1 MDMSSDILIPIPRD
15 CISKDGDALPP
26 IDQIFYFNLGIFC
39 AKISILMIHFC
50 NVSLKR
56 LAQEKKN
63 YPWQRPK
70 ECPNCKERLWGHGYV
85 LRYFNSF
92 PEGVFLRRWQCSNP
106 KCRCLLTCRP
116 AIYWR
121 RYRETITRIFDTL
134 IYRVKHRSWP
144 PWTTRQR
151 GDHWLEKL
159 IFHSRL
165 YLLDKGQLLETILF
179 YKTKNLVIF

>member
-1 MDMSSDILIPIPRD
+1 MKSNKSKRNILGLGRRNVLAAKANSGGMDMSSDILIPIPRD

-92 PEGVFLRRWQCSNP
+92 PEGVFLRRWQYQFFKIGSKTSDNGN
-106 KCRCLLTCRP
+106 KMEMAVFRFEIIFEFVAEVCLDTEGRP
-116 AIYWR
+116 
-121 RYRETITRIFDTL
+121 D
-134 IYRVKHRSWP
+134 
-144 PWTTRQR
+144 
-151 GDHWLEKL
+151 
-159 IFHSRL
+159 
-165 YLLDKGQLLETILF
+165 
-179 YKTKNLVIF
+179 